1 MRLIDT
7 YYIME
12 CREAFEDAIVIL
24 LKKLNDY
31 VKSVFAVKNKLKVA
45 KKTAKRVKF
54 SEKVAEKEHIDPEQY
69 VLRKQK
75 GLEKSVKFFVQNVY
89 ANAWNYQKVP
99 AIQSISLGD
108 KDIVVK
114 TAPYESLHHET
125 ESGKSAVET
134 AEFTISYN
142 NGIHV
147 KFDSE
152 AHSDQRDITLETVD
166 LIPESFDFMKYLG
179 EDSETVFMKELN
191 RIMEE
196 IVVQE
201 DMELKSKQD
210 APEDDG
216 VIEFVPEDDN
226 PFEISKKK
234 IRIRN

>member
-7 YYIME
+7 NYMME
-12 CREAFEDAIVIL
+12 SREAFEDAIVIML
-24 LKKLNDY
+24 ARLHDY
-31 VKSVFAVKNKLKVA
+31 VNSVFAAKDKLKTA
-45 KKTAKRVKF
+45 TKTAKKVKL
-54 SEKVAEKEHIDPEQY
+54 SKKIREHEHNIDPEQY

-75 GLEKSVKFFVQNVY
+75 SLEKSVKFFVQNVY
-89 ANAWNYQKVP
+89 SNAWNYNKVP
-99 AIQSISLGD
+99 AIQSINLGD

-114 TAPYESLHHET
+114 TSPYESTHHVKEN
-125 ESGKSAVET
+125 GASALET

-196 IVVQE
+196 IAVQD
-201 DMELKSKQD
+201 DMDLKLKQE
-210 APEDDG
+210 ASEEG
-216 VIEFVPEDDN
+216 VIEFVPEEDD
-226 PFEISKKK
+226 PFEVSKKK
-234 IRIRN
+234 MQIRN